1 MYNGLNT
8 RREGGETV
16 KKRLMTMG
24 LALALALSVLGLS
37 LALGGGD
44 AGRIVGSWTWN
55 AQLGEVLARRLEGA
69 PSGSARYFDLSRFDV
84 AVRFDFYPDGAYCV
98 QVDRAA
104 FDAAMDGFLADASQ
118 GMTRYLSDVAAQ
130 SGMTLDGVLAATG
143 VTMDDLMGTLRR
155 QLEDEMALS
164 RTPVQGR
171 YWLEGK
177 QLYLSPGLDA
187 AIDPGVSIG
196 YAFRGGHQLR
206 LAGGPGTAALLDRLA
221 GLGDEALFP
230 ILLTR

>member
-1 MYNGLNT
+1 M
-8 RREGGETV
+8 
-16 KKRLMTMG
+16 KKRLATMT
-24 LALALALSVLGLS
+24 LALVLALSVLGLS

-44 AGRIVGSWTWN
+44 EKRLVGAWTWN

-84 AVRFDFYPDGAYCV
+84 AVRFDFYPDGAYSI
-98 QVDRAA
+98 QVDPAA

-130 SGMTLDGVLAATG
+130 SGMTLEGVLAATG
-143 VTMDDLMGTLRR
+143 VTPDDLMGTLRQ

-164 RTPVQGR
+164 RAPVRGR
-171 YWLEGK
+171 YRLEGK
-177 QLYLSPGLDA
+177 RLYLSPGPDA
-187 AIDPGVSIG
+187 EIDPDASIA

-206 LAGGPGTAALLDRLA
+206 LAEGPGASALLDRLA

-230 ILLTR
+230 LVLTR

>member
-1 MYNGLNT
+1 
-8 RREGGETV
+8 
-16 KKRLMTMG
+16 MTMG
-24 LALALALSVLGLS
+24 LALVLAFSLLGPSLVLDG
-37 LALGGGD
+37 AD
-44 AGRIVGSWTWN
+44 AGRIVGAWTWN

-69 PSGSARYFDLSRFDV
+69 PGGSARYFDLSRFDV
-84 AVRFDFYPDGAYCV
+84 AVRFDFYPDGAYSV

-130 SGMTLDGVLAATG
+130 SGMTLEDVLAATG
-143 VTMDDLMGTLRR
+143 VTMDDLMGTLRQ

-171 YWLEGK
+171 YRLEGK
-177 QLYLSPGLDA
+177 RLYLSPGPDA
-187 AIDPGVSIG
+187 EIDPDLSIG
-196 YAFRGGHQLR
+196 YAFRGGHQLC
-206 LAGGPGTAALLDRLA
+206 LADGPGGAALLDRLA

-230 ILLTR
+230 LILTR